1 MSIHLL
7 IIISPV
13 VIGAGRPVVG
23 VREGVP
29 VPVSAPITRA
39 TSVAVPVRRI
49 IRVIRMAVASQV
61 LVMMRWDEMRNF
73 SHAHTVTS
81 CIGHWPR
88 RVQVRGRWSGWSRI
102 NTGLV
107 ARYRSRYVQIDFHPI
122 RFAKSNL
129 TISTLL
135 CYISLLS
142 TNTHTN
148 TQWAITKILLLG
160 N

>member
-49 IRVIRMAVASQV
+49 IRVIQMAVASQV
-61 LVMMRWDEMRNF
+61 LVMMR
-73 SHAHTVTS
+73 
-81 CIGHWPR
+81 
-88 RVQVRGRWSGWSRI
+88 
-102 NTGLV
+102 
-107 ARYRSRYVQIDFHPI
+107 
-122 RFAKSNL
+122 
-129 TISTLL
+129 
-135 CYISLLS
+135 
-142 TNTHTN
+142 
-148 TQWAITKILLLG
+148 
-160 N
+160 